1 MCIICKKKQDLLL
14 KTGKWFHGREGKKHN
29 PLKDIEVNLLSSNG
43 IPLQKSSKI
52 LTPGIPASSIAKAQV
67 EEKDLLRN
75 SFKQNVSK
83 HSTVSNITTN
93 QNTSPTLNGIKLN
106 DSDSDSGS
114 GKSGSR
120 NRKHVTFDRTDYV
133 QGSVDEL
140 IQSGEIVNEGIPDF
154 KVILWK
160 KYPIVNDIIIHNVHW
175 EKSVQI
181 RTRNNSIFG
190 HFSRSGNINFS
201 VVTRIDS
208 K

>member
-29 PLKDIEVNLLSSNG
+29 PLKDIEINLLASNG

-67 EEKDLLRN
+67 EEKDSLRN

-83 HSTVSNITTN
+83 HSTESNVTTN
-93 QNTSPTLNGIKLN
+93 QSTSPPSNGIKLN

-133 QGSVDEL
+133 QDSVDEL
-140 IQSGEIVNEGIPDF
+140 LQSREIVNEDIPDF

-160 KYPIVNDIIIHNVHW
+160 NY
-175 EKSVQI
+175 
-181 RTRNNSIFG
+181 
-190 HFSRSGNINFS
+190 
-201 VVTRIDS
+201 
-208 K
+208 